1 MSYCLKWAA
10 GRASAAPAEEG
21 DVKTKTAK
29 DKPKTAA
36 SVERYMVPVVRST
49 FKILAELSQA
59 GSLGLNEVTQRTGVS
74 KSTVFRVLT
83 TLTQLGY
90 VVRDPERNYYVS
102 HALAALASDA
112 GGNELLRHM
121 AMPLML
127 RLRDEFGE
135 TVNLGQLQFDKVTYV
150 EVVPS
155 EYALRLHERPGAT
168 IAAHASALGKAIL
181 AFSPNELVD
190 SLLRGRELPM
200 LTRSTVTDPEEL
212 MQELRRVRE
221 RGYSLDKGETSTL
234 ATCVSAPILDAHGM
248 ALAAISISGP
258 ASRFNPRKDS
268 PVIEGLL
275 MAASEISR
283 QMRGGA
289 YDARPGR

>member
-1 MSYCLKWAA
+1 M
-10 GRASAAPAEEG
+10 
-21 DVKTKTAK
+21 KTKTAK

-112 GGNELLRHM
+112 GGIELLRHM